1 MKYLAGSL
9 YPVLLVLIA
18 VVLWNNT
25 AIRSTIKKNKKS
37 ILVFLFLN
45 FVIINIL
52 LFFHLRQ
59 EQFIAYWDFGGF
71 WRKSVEFNQMMN
83 RSVKEAMDNLWFSLN
98 YSEYSFLP
106 EWFLYFPTQ
115 LLGNTYPRFILAMF
129 NSFILPANLILYI
142 FSLMIIEKN
151 KLTVKKVFLGMLIAT
166 FAGNLYSMVFG
177 YIGSV
182 GLPFITSI
190 LLLVYADGLEKFSW
204 RNNIFIGL
212 SMIILLLVRRWFAYW
227 IVGFYVAYTLAYL
240 IREGID
246 HALTKEKIKVQFL
259 NMLVCGLIP
268 LTILLTLF
276 FPLFRTITTYNYAE
290 AYSVAKVGGAAYIIG
305 WFIQFYGWLLIL
317 LLIPGVVY
325 GIKSKKHR
333 LITILCIIQTLVAII
348 LFNRVQSFGSHHY
361 YIINGPVMILMMIGL
376 EKIVDSL
383 SAKTGMVLLVSS
395 ACLVCVNFSKT
406 VLFGKNQKAD
416 QTLDKLNVLI
426 SAPFP
431 DLRIRSDLDKIRNM
445 ADFLDKTP
453 GEYEYVYVLSNSVL
467 FNDDML
473 RNAFFPEKNEGVANL
488 LVADAYD
495 YRDGIPEDF
504 FQYYYIV
511 VADPIQLQFGEEN
524 QKCVSILAEFM
535 LNSEESD
542 PYYRIVREYDLDND
556 VHVNIYQRIEQVPNS
571 VRKII
576 SERYREFYPKNPELY
591 EFSLLPE

>member
-1 MKYLAGSL
+1 MKYLVGGL
-9 YPVLLVLIA
+9 YPVLLIIIA
-18 VVLWNNT
+18 AILWNNK
-25 AIRSTIKKNKKS
+25 SIKKTIQENKKS
-37 ILVFLFLN
+37 ILVFLIFN
-45 FVIINIL
+45 FFVINIL

-142 FSLMIIEKN
+142 FSLMIIGKN
-151 KLTVKKVFLGMLIAT
+151 KLTMKKVFLGMLIAT

-177 YIGSV
+177 YIGSA

-246 HALTKEKIKVQFL
+246 HTLTKEKIKVQFL

-290 AYSVAKVGGAAYIIG
+290 AYSVAKVGGAAFIIG

-317 LLIPGVVY
+317 LLIPGVIY
-325 GIKSKKHR
+325 GIKSKKHQ
-333 LITILCIIQTLVAII
+333 LITILCVIQTLVAII

-361 YIINGPVMILMMIGL
+361 YIINGPVMILMLIGL
-376 EKIVDSL
+376 EKIVDSI
-383 SAKTGMVLLVSS
+383 SARISVTLLVST
-395 ACLVCVNFSKT
+395 ACLLCVNFSKT
-406 VLFGKNQKAD
+406 VLFGKNQKAG
-416 QTLDKLNVLI
+416 QALDKLNVLI

-431 DLRIRSDLDKIRNM
+431 DLRIRSDLDQIRNM

-453 GEYEYVYVLSNSVL
+453 GDYEYVYVLSNSVL

-535 LNSEESD
+535 LDSQESG

-556 VHVNIYQRIEQVPNS
+556 VHVSIYQRIEQVPNS
-571 VRKII
+571 VRKVI
-576 SERYREFYPKNPELY
+576 SERYRAFYPKNPELY

>member
-25 AIRSTIKKNKKS
+25 AIRSTIKENKKS

-142 FSLMIIEKN
+142 FSLMIIKKN

-177 YIGSV
+177 YIGSA
-182 GLPFITSI
+182 GLPFITSV

-204 RNNIFIGL
+204 KNNIFIGL

-276 FPLFRTITTYNYAE
+276 FPLFMTITTYNYAE

-325 GIKSKKHR
+325 GIKSKKHQ
-333 LITILCIIQTLVAII
+333 LITILCVIQTLVAII

-361 YIINGPVMILMMIGL
+361 YIINGPIMFLMMIGL

-406 VLFGKNQKAD
+406 VLFGKNQNAD

-431 DLRIRSDLDKIRNM
+431 DLRIRNDLDQIRNM

-453 GEYEYVYVLSNSVL
+453 GDYEYVYVLSNSVL

-535 LNSEESD
+535 LNAEESG
-542 PYYRIVREYDLDND
+542 PYYRIVREYELDND

-571 VRKII
+571 VRKVV
-576 SERYREFYPKNPELY
+576 SERYRKFYPQNPELY
-591 EFSLLPE
+591 EFKLMVE

>member
-1 MKYLAGSL
+1 MKYLAGSI

-18 VVLWNNT
+18 AVLWNNT
-25 AIRSTIKKNKKS
+25 AIRTTIKENKKS
-37 ILVFLFLN
+37 ILIFLFLN
-45 FVIINIL
+45 FAIINVL

-151 KLTVKKVFLGMLIAT
+151 KLTVKKFFLGMLIAT

-177 YIGSV
+177 YIGSA

-190 LLLVYADGLEKFSW
+190 LLLVHADGLEKFNW

-212 SMIILLLVRRWFAYW
+212 SMMILLLVRRWFAYW

-240 IREGID
+240 IRGGID
-246 HALTKEKIKVQFL
+246 RSLTKEKIKVQFL

-333 LITILCIIQTLVAII
+333 LITIFCVIQTLVAII

-361 YIINGPVMILMMIGL
+361 YIINGPVIILMLIGL
-376 EKIVDSL
+376 EKIIDSFSVRASL
-383 SAKTGMVLLVSS
+383 VFLVSS
-395 ACLVCVNFSKT
+395 TCLFCVNFSKT

-416 QTLDKLNVLI
+416 QILDKLNVLI

-431 DLRIRSDLDKIRNM
+431 DLRIRNDLDQIRNM

-453 GEYEYVYVLSNSVL
+453 NEYEYVYVLSNSVL

-535 LNSEESD
+535 LNSEESG

-576 SERYREFYPKNPELY
+576 SERYRKFYPHNPELY
-591 EFSLLPE
+591 EFKLVAE

>member
-177 YIGSV
+177 YIGSA

>member
-25 AIRSTIKKNKKS
+25 AIRTTIKVNKKS

-71 WRKSVEFNQMMN
+71 WRSSVEFNQMMN

-177 YIGSV
+177 YIGSA
-182 GLPFITSI
+182 GLPFITSV

-227 IVGFYVAYTLAYL
+227 IVGFNVAYTLVYL

-246 HALTKEKIKVQFL
+246 HTLTKEKIKVQFL

-290 AYSVAKVGGAAYIIG
+290 VYSVAKVGGTAYIVG

-361 YIINGPVMILMMIGL
+361 YIINGSVMILMLIGL
-376 EKIVDSL
+376 EKIVDRF
-383 SAKTGMVLLVSS
+383 SAKTSMVLLVSS
-395 ACLVCVNFSKT
+395 ACLMCVKFSKT

-416 QTLDKLNVLI
+416 QILDKLNVLI

-431 DLRIRSDLDKIRNM
+431 DLRIRNDLDQIRNM

-453 GEYEYVYVLSNSVL
+453 GDYEYVYVLSNSVL

-511 VADPIQLQFGEEN
+511 VADPIQLQFGEE
-524 QKCVSILAEFM
+524 SG
-535 LNSEESD
+535 S
-542 PYYRIVREYDLDND
+542 YYRVVREYELDND

-571 VRKII
+571 VRKVV
-576 SERYREFYPKNPELY
+576 SERYRKFYPQNPELY
-591 EFSLLPE
+591 EFSLLSKL

>member
-25 AIRSTIKKNKKS
+25 SIRTTIKENKKS

-83 RSVKEAMDNLWFSLN
+83 RSVKESMDNLWFSLN

-151 KLTVKKVFLGMLIAT
+151 KLTEKKVFLGMLIAT
-166 FAGNLYSMVFG
+166 FAGNLYAMVFG
-177 YIGSV
+177 YIGSA
-182 GLPFITSI
+182 GLPFITSV

-240 IREGID
+240 IREGIN

-276 FPLFRTITTYNYAE
+276 FPLFRTIATYNYAE

-305 WFIQFYGWLLIL
+305 WFIQFYGWLFIL

-376 EKIVDSL
+376 EKIVDRF
-383 SAKTGMVLLVSS
+383 SAKTSMVLLVSS
-395 ACLVCVNFSKT
+395 ACLLCMNFSKT

-416 QTLDKLNVLI
+416 QILDKLNVLI

-431 DLRIRSDLDKIRNM
+431 DLRIRNDLDQIRNM

-453 GEYEYVYVLSNSVL
+453 GDYEYVYVLSNSVL

-511 VADPIQLQFGEEN
+511 VADPIQLQFGDEN

-535 LNSEESD
+535 LNSEESG
-542 PYYRIVREYDLDND
+542 PYYRIVREYKLDND

-571 VRKII
+571 VRKVV
-576 SERYREFYPKNPELY
+576 SERYRKFYPQNPELY
-591 EFSLLPE
+591 EFNLLT

>member
-25 AIRSTIKKNKKS
+25 SIRTTIKENKKS

-106 EWFLYFPTQ
+106 ECFLYFPIQ

-142 FSLMIIEKN
+142 FSLLIIEKN
-151 KLTVKKVFLGMLIAT
+151 KLTVKKVFLGMLIAS

-177 YIGSV
+177 YIGSA

-259 NMLVCGLIP
+259 NILICGLIP

-290 AYSVAKVGGAAYIIG
+290 AYSVAKVGGATYIIG

-395 ACLVCVNFSKT
+395 ACLLCVNFSKT

-431 DLRIRSDLDKIRNM
+431 DLRIRNDLDQIRNM

-453 GEYEYVYVLSNSVL
+453 NEYEYVYVLSNSVL

>member
-1 MKYLAGSL
+1 MKYLVGGL
-9 YPVLLVLIA
+9 YPVLLFIIA
-18 VVLWNNT
+18 ATLWNNKS
-25 AIRSTIKKNKKS
+25 IKRTIQENKKS
-37 ILVFLFLN
+37 ILVFLIFNFL
-45 FVIINIL
+45 VINIL

-177 YIGSV
+177 YIGSA
-182 GLPFITSI
+182 GLPFITSV

-361 YIINGPVMILMMIGL
+361 YIINGPVIILMLIGL
-376 EKIVDSL
+376 QKIVDRF
-383 SAKTGMVLLVSS
+383 SAKTSMVLLVSS
-395 ACLVCVNFSKT
+395 ACLLTVNFSKT

-416 QTLDKLNVLI
+416 QILDKLNVLI

-431 DLRIRSDLDKIRNM
+431 DLRIRNDLDQIRNM

-535 LNSEESD
+535 LNSEESG
-542 PYYRIVREYDLDND
+542 PYYRIVREYELDND

-571 VRKII
+571 VRRVV
-576 SERYREFYPKNPELY
+576 SERYRKFYPQNPELY

>member
-1 MKYLAGSL
+1 MKYFAGSL

-25 AIRSTIKKNKKS
+25 AIRTTIKENKKS

-106 EWFLYFPTQ
+106 EWFLYFPTL

-177 YIGSV
+177 YIGSA
-182 GLPFITSI
+182 GLPFITSV

-361 YIINGPVMILMMIGL
+361 YIINGPVIILMLIGL
-376 EKIVDSL
+376 EKIVDRF
-383 SAKTGMVLLVSS
+383 SAKTSMVLLVSS
-395 ACLVCVNFSKT
+395 ACLLTVNFSKT

-416 QTLDKLNVLI
+416 QILDKLNVLI

-431 DLRIRSDLDKIRNM
+431 DLRIRNDLDQIRNM

-535 LNSEESD
+535 LNSEESG
-542 PYYRIVREYDLDND
+542 PYYRIVREYELDND

-571 VRKII
+571 VRKVV
-576 SERYREFYPKNPELY
+576 SERYRKFYPQNPELY

>member
-1 MKYLAGSL
+1 M
-9 YPVLLVLIA
+9 
-18 VVLWNNT
+18 
-25 AIRSTIKKNKKS
+25 
-37 ILVFLFLN
+37 
-45 FVIINIL
+45 
-52 LFFHLRQ
+52 
-59 EQFIAYWDFGGF
+59 
-71 WRKSVEFNQMMN
+71 
-83 RSVKEAMDNLWFSLN
+83 
-98 YSEYSFLP
+98 P

-177 YIGSV
+177 YIGSA
-182 GLPFITSI
+182 GLPFITSV

-246 HALTKEKIKVQFL
+246 HTLTKEKIKVQFL

-290 AYSVAKVGGAAYIIG
+290 VYSVAKVGGAAYIVG

-325 GIKSKKHR
+325 GIKSKKYR

-361 YIINGPVMILMMIGL
+361 YIINGSVMILMLIGL
-376 EKIVDSL
+376 EKIVDRF
-383 SAKTGMVLLVSS
+383 SAKTSMVLLVSS
-395 ACLVCVNFSKT
+395 ACLMCVNFSKT

-416 QTLDKLNVLI
+416 QILDKFNVLI

-431 DLRIRSDLDKIRNM
+431 DLRIRNDLDQIRNM

-453 GEYEYVYVLSNSVL
+453 GDYEYVYVLSNSVL

-511 VADPIQLQFGEEN
+511 VADPIQLQFGE
-524 QKCVSILAEFM
+524 KSG
-535 LNSEESD
+535 S
-542 PYYRIVREYDLDND
+542 YYRVVREYELDND

-571 VRKII
+571 VRKVV
-576 SERYREFYPKNPELY
+576 SKRYRKFYPQNPELY
-591 EFSLLPE
+591 EFSLLSKL

>member
-177 YIGSV
+177 YIGSA

-305 WFIQFYGWLLIL
+305 WFIQFYGWLLVL

>member
-1 MKYLAGSL
+1 M
-9 YPVLLVLIA
+9 
-18 VVLWNNT
+18 
-25 AIRSTIKKNKKS
+25 
-37 ILVFLFLN
+37 
-45 FVIINIL
+45 
-52 LFFHLRQ
+52 
-59 EQFIAYWDFGGF
+59 
-71 WRKSVEFNQMMN
+71 
-83 RSVKEAMDNLWFSLN
+83 
-98 YSEYSFLP
+98 
-106 EWFLYFPTQ
+106 
-115 LLGNTYPRFILAMF
+115 
-129 NSFILPANLILYI
+129 
-142 FSLMIIEKN
+142 
-151 KLTVKKVFLGMLIAT
+151 
-166 FAGNLYSMVFG
+166 
-177 YIGSV
+177 
-182 GLPFITSI
+182 
-190 LLLVYADGLEKFSW
+190 
-204 RNNIFIGL
+204 
-212 SMIILLLVRRWFAYW
+212 
-227 IVGFYVAYTLAYL
+227 AYTLAYL

-376 EKIVDSL
+376 EKIIDSL

-445 ADFLDKTP
+445 ADFLNKTP

-576 SERYREFYPKNPELY
+576 SGRYREFYPKNPELY

>member
-129 NSFILPANLILYI
+129 NSFILPTNLILYI

-166 FAGNLYSMVFG
+166 FAGNLYSIVFG
-177 YIGSV
+177 YIGSA

-325 GIKSKKHR
+325 GIKLKKHR
-333 LITILCIIQTLVAII
+333 LITILCIIQTLLAII

-383 SAKTGMVLLVSS
+383 SPKTGVVLLVSS
-395 ACLVCVNFSKT
+395 ACLLCVNFSKT

-416 QTLDKLNVLI
+416 QTLDKFNVLI

-431 DLRIRSDLDKIRNM
+431 DLRIRNDLDQIRNM

-453 GEYEYVYVLSNSVL
+453 NEYEYVYVLSNSVL

>member
-177 YIGSV
+177 YIGSA

-317 LLIPGVVY
+317 LLIPGVIY
-325 GIKSKKHR
+325 GIKSKKHQ
-333 LITILCIIQTLVAII
+333 LITILCVIQTLVAII

-361 YIINGPVMILMMIGL
+361 YIINGPIMILMMIGL

-395 ACLVCVNFSKT
+395 ACLLCVNFSKT

-431 DLRIRSDLDKIRNM
+431 DLRIRNDLDQIRNM

-453 GEYEYVYVLSNSVL
+453 NEYEYVYVLSNSVL